1 MNWLKT
7 KYSRYSNS
15 VGQLF
20 RFGVVGGVGVFVN
33 FFVFVIAGKLLPL
46 VWSSAGMQAGNAIWW
61 SVPMTDFNVRWYHVT
76 SIIAFFVANL
86 FNFQLNR
93 RWTFR
98 SHNSAN
104 WLREY
109 WPFLTVGLIAQA
121 VGLLIMT
128 ALMHSGSIVSLPD
141 AVFDNSTGL
150 RTKKYWAQLIMI
162 VCTIPITF
170 LVNKFWTFRAVR
182 EVRLTEEL
190 DHPEAVTLE
199 RQAEA

>member
-20 RFGVVGGVGVFVN
+20 RFGVVGGIGVFVN
-33 FFVFVIAGKLLPL
+33 FFVFVTAGKLLPL
-46 VWSSAGMQAGNAIWW
+46 VWHSAGMQAGNAIWW

-76 SIIAFFVANL
+76 STIAFFVANL

-182 EVRLTEEL
+182 EVLLTEEL

>member
-1 MNWLKT
+1 MNWLMT
-7 KYSRYSNS
+7 KYSRYSHS

-33 FFVFVIAGKLLPL
+33 FFVFVAAGKLMPL
-46 VWSSAGMQAGNAIWW
+46 VWPTAGMQAGNAIWW
-61 SVPMTDFNVRWYHVT
+61 SLPWTDFNVRWYHVT
-76 SIIAFFVANL
+76 STIAFFVANL

-98 SHNSAN
+98 SHNAAN

-128 ALMHSGSIVSLPD
+128 ALMHPGSVVSLPD
-141 AVFDNSTGL
+141 AVFDNTTGL

-182 EVRLTEEL
+182 GVRPTGET
-190 DHPEAVTLE
+190 DHPETVTLE
-199 RQAEA
+199 REAEA